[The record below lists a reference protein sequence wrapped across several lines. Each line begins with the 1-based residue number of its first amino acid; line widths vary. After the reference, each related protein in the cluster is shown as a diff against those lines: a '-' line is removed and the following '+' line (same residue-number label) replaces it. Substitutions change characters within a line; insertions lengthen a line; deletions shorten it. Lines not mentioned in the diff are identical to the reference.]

1 MNDEQNRRHTEGWT
15 AAFKPFTTKQLQE
28 KLSEIDRRVT
38 ATDYDYAVIAE
49 LDYEIHR
56 RERLPMSKRLK

>member
-1 MNDEQNRRHTEGWT
+1 MNDEQNKRHTEGWT

-28 KLSEIDRRVT
+28 KLSELDRVT
-38 ATDYDYAVIAE
+38 ATDYDDAIIAE

-56 RERLPMSKRLK
+56 RERIPMSKRVK